1 MHGAVYPGAA
11 RDRLCRATIRRM
23 STILPL
29 IIIVAAAIIAFAVG
43 AMVASR
49 KGYKE
54 GGEVVVRCG
63 RGHVFT
69 TVWVDR
75 FTYRRV
81 DLGFAKIQR
90 CPVGDHL
97 TVVRPV
103 ETSELTPEE
112 KKQAKLVRDSVPPR
126 KPPSGP

>member
-1 MHGAVYPGAA
+1 
-11 RDRLCRATIRRM
+11 M

-54 GGEVVVRCG
+54 GGEVVARCG

-103 ETSELTPEE
+103 DMSELTPEE
-112 KKQAKLVRDSVPPR
+112 KKQAKLVRDGVPPR